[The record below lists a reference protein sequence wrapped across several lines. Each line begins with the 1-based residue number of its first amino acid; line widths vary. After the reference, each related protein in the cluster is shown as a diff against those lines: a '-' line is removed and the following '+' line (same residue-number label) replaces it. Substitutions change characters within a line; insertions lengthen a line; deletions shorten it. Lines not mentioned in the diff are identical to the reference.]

1 MARRDPDRYG
11 VAGAAGATLGEVVRQ
26 SEVVVAQRWAEA
38 PAFDEY
44 VVARG
49 SDLLRTAWLLTGDE
63 RGAEALARAT
73 LDAAWPRW
81 SHLVERGAGSYDAE
95 LRRVLVAG
103 YLHHAPRRRRPTTT
117 GQTTRPPATP
127 RPPAPRPAAGDVWA
141 ALAELTRQQR
151 AVVALSVVDGLGD
164 AQVAHALDE
173 ATGEV
178 RRHREHAL
186 AALSSRLGVGEQEL
200 GGLLDG
206 VLPADPSVDALLA
219 RPARR
224 SPRWRVVR
232 DWVAVLAGLALVAV
246 VVGLVRPSDHGGEVP
261 PPPEPTVAPLSCL
274 TQAPPPSP
282 PSTSAV
288 PLHTRYDAVL
298 VCAQT
303 DEGSVWANSL
313 PPDDAVTAPAALD
326 ALVLDPRGAT
336 THCAHLPTGPA
347 FRVLLRTADGA
358 LTTWANEGLA
368 CNGWPALDSYYRA
381 LAEQGAGPAVDA
393 DGFLGC
399 PSTLTGQR
407 SATPSAA
414 ASGAAP
420 GLARGTVLVAATA
433 CLHPAVQPQ
442 ASTPPSFRAVRGA
455 VLGGPGLAQLNA
467 DLARSGSRRGPRLA
481 CLAGPWT
488 YELRARTD
496 TGRLVELTSG
506 CAREFAVDGRQR
518 DTWPVSR
525 ETTSMLRA
533 LLVAN

>member
-1 MARRDPDRYG
+1 
-11 VAGAAGATLGEVVRQ
+11 VRQ
-26 SEVVVAQRWAEA
+26 SEVVVAQQWAEA

-73 LDAAWPRW
+73 LDAAWPHW

-95 LRRVLVAG
+95 LRRVLVAT
-103 YLHHAPRRRRPTTT
+103 YLHRAPRRRHPPTS
-117 GQTTRPPATP
+117 QPPTSHP
-127 RPPAPRPAAGDVWA
+127 LTSHPADRDVWA
-141 ALAELTRQQR
+141 ALAELTRQER

-164 AQVAHALDE
+164 AQVAQALDE

-186 AALSSRLGVGEQEL
+186 AALSRRLGVREQEL

-206 VLPADPSVDALLA
+206 VVPADPPVDTLLA

-288 PLHTRYDAVL
+288 PLHARYVAVL

-303 DEGSVWANSL
+303 DEVSVWENSL
-313 PPDDAVTAPAALD
+313 PPDEPVTAPQALD
-326 ALVLDPRGAT
+326 ALVLDPRGAPGP
-336 THCAHLPTGPA
+336 CPALPAGPA
-347 FRVLLRTADGA
+347 YRLLLRSADGT
-358 LTTWANEGLA
+358 LTSWANEGLA
-368 CNGWPALDSYYRA
+368 CNGWPALAFYYRA
-381 LAEQGAGPAVDA
+381 LAEQGAGPAVEA

-399 PSTLTGQR
+399 PSTLGAPSGRAPTAPVT
-407 SATPSAA
+407 SAGPA
-414 ASGAAP
+414 
-420 GLARGTVLVAATA
+420 LARGTVLTSATA
-433 CLHPAVQPQ
+433 CLHPAVQLQ
-442 ASTPPSFRAVRGA
+442 AAAPPSYRAVRAA
-455 VLGGPGLAQLNA
+455 VLGAPGLAQLNA
-467 DLARSGSRRGPRLA
+467 DLAASGSRRGPRLA
-481 CLAGPWT
+481 CAPGPWT
-488 YELRARTD
+488 YVLRARTSS
-496 TGRLVELTSG
+496 GRVVELTSG

>member
-1 MARRDPDRYG
+1 MVWRGPGWRCDAER
-11 VAGAAGATLGEVVRQ
+11 VVRQ

-38 PAFDEY
+38 PGFDEY

-63 RGAEALARAT
+63 PGAESLARAT
-73 LDAAWPRW
+73 LDAAWPQW
-81 SHLVERGAGSYDAE
+81 SHLAKRGAGSYDAE
-95 LRRVLVAG
+95 LRRTLVAT
-103 YLHHAPRRRRPTTT
+103 YLHRSRRRRRPAVAGPSTTSPST
-117 GQTTRPPATP
+117 ASLARTAG
-127 RPPAPRPAAGDVWA
+127 PAARDVWR
-141 ALAELTRQQR
+141 ALEELSRDQR
-151 AVVALSVVDGLGD
+151 AVVALGVVDGLGD
-164 AQVAHALDE
+164 AQVAQALDE
-173 ATGEV
+173 SRGDV

-186 AALSSRLGVGEQEL
+186 AALSQRLGVREEDLDALL
-200 GGLLDG
+200 GGLVPGD
-206 VLPADPSVDALLA
+206 PAVDALLA
-219 RPARR
+219 RPSRK
-224 SPRWRVVR
+224 SPPWRVVR
-232 DWVAVLAGLALVAV
+232 DWAAVLAGLALVAV
-246 VVGLVRPSDHGGEVP
+246 VVGLVGPRHGGGDVL
-261 PPPEPTVAPLSCL
+261 PPPEPTTLAPLSCL

-282 PSTSAV
+282 PVTSAV
-288 PLHTRYDAVL
+288 PLHTRYAAVL

-303 DEGSVWANSL
+303 DEGSIWQNSL
-313 PPDDAVTAPAALD
+313 PPDDAVTAPVALD
-326 ALVLDPRGAT
+326 ALALDPRGAT
-336 THCAHLPTGPA
+336 SHCAHLPTGPA
-347 FRVLLRTADGA
+347 FRVLLRGPDGA

-399 PSTLTGQR
+399 PSALADQRTGAT
-407 SATPSAA
+407 SAPAGSA
-414 ASGAAP
+414 GP

-467 DLARSGSRRGPRLA
+467 DLAASGSRRGPRLVCA
-481 CLAGPWT
+481 AGPWT
-488 YELRARTD
+488 YELRVRTD

-506 CAREFAVDGRQR
+506 CAREFVVDGRPR